1 MKPQPHL
8 SLGAL
13 CALALS
19 SSVYASNVEPLFET
33 PEYLEHTWVDEV
45 LDVFGA
51 DGEFDENKAIDMSY
65 LPTAYYTPEKKFG
78 VGLLMVGLYHTEGSS
93 STEQPSSLVV
103 NSFISQ
109 NKSYGVSIENMTYFN
124 QGKQRLLLD
133 VELHNEASVYY
144 GKGIAA
150 GDVDSNKHEFDEI
163 LYSFKPTWMTAFDNH
178 YYLGL
183 GGDVTYA
190 KADKL
195 EHSES
200 GSAVSSRE
208 LPNGTSAGLVVS
220 SIYDSRDYRLN
231 ASEGWLF
238 QLDAG
243 VYQDFESDNTY
254 SLYDV
259 ELANYVNL
267 NPVPGLIAWQVQ
279 GQFSEGDVPWYALPD
294 LGGSSA
300 MRGYIKGRYR
310 DDHMMMGQ
318 VEYRVPIVQR
328 LGMVFWGAAGSVAP
342 SVSALSDDILTS
354 YGTGFRF
361 RIKDKINLR
370 ADVGFGQNETAFYL
384 NVNEVF

>member
-1 MKPQPHL
+1 M
-8 SLGAL
+8 
-13 CALALS
+13 
-19 SSVYASNVEPLFET
+19 
-33 PEYLEHTWVDEV
+33 
-45 LDVFGA
+45 
-51 DGEFDENKAIDMSY
+51 
-65 LPTAYYTPEKKFG
+65 
-78 VGLLMVGLYHTEGSS
+78 
-93 STEQPSSLVV
+93 V

-163 LYSFKPTWMTAFDNH
+163 LYSFKPTWMTAFGNH

-208 LPNGTSAGLVVS
+208 LPSGTSAGVVIS

-328 LGMVFWGAAGSVAP
+328 LGWYFGARQGVLP
-342 SVSALSDDILTS
+342 LQFLH
-354 YGTGFRF
+354 
-361 RIKDKINLR
+361 
-370 ADVGFGQNETAFYL
+370 
-384 NVNEVF
+384 